1 MWQIY
6 SSHINTAKIDF
17 AIFSTYVESGRG
29 KELRSLLFLTRFI
42 RQIFCVPSSLSSQ
55 AGLCSSPP
63 SCALV
68 LHNESTKLERPSED
82 EPDRLSLALEPEG
95 AGLYCHNS
103 GEHSQKPKH
112 FTVLDIGGGTVDI
125 TSYCIDDDGRIC
137 VVDKASGNDWGGTRV
152 NEKFTEFLGSIV
164 EDPGCNRY
172 LSITHPQLQELH
184 KADFNK
190 LVYGEFEIQKNI
202 FGDED
207 NDDNRVPAVIH
218 IPNTFAKFYQD
229 EKLQAGLTSKYEDVA
244 YLDGSELTIEPQQ
257 MKKFFQPAIDKI
269 CECAVDALER
279 VKKCVKKLEAVYLV
293 GGFGGC
299 KFTEKVVQETLRDKF
314 GLELNVFVP
323 IEHKMAIACGAVI
336 FRRNPEVIWARK
348 AEATYGD
355 IISMPFN
362 PDIHDRDHKIIDETG
377 QYYCR
382 DLFRAYTEIGDTICA
397 DEVLQNTCIPFDS
410 KQTRICF
417 TIYSSDKRNIWYVR
431 DANRQL
437 APELKSVGKLVF
449 DLTDI
454 PGKDKNDKTVI
465 LTIDLSQTE
474 IQLKAHHEQTGK
486 AVKVVLD
493 TL

>member
-1 MWQIY
+1 MLLIW
-6 SSHINTAKIDF
+6 
-17 AIFSTYVESGRG
+17 VGR

-42 RQIFCVPSSLSSQ
+42 RQIFCVPSSPSSQ

-152 NEKFTEFLGSIV
+152 NEKFMEFLGSIV
-164 EDPGCNRY
+164 DDPGCNRY
-172 LSITHPQLQELH
+172 LSITDPQLQELH

-190 LVYGEFEIQKNI
+190 LVYGEFEKQKNI

-207 NDDNRVPAVIH
+207 NDYERVPAVMN
-218 IPNTFAKFYQD
+218 IPNTFLKFYN
-229 EKLQAGLTSKYEDVA
+229 EKLQAGIQSKYEDVA
-244 YLDGSELTIEPQQ
+244 DLEGSELTIEPQQ
-257 MKKFFQPAIDKI
+257 MKKFFEPAIDQI
-269 CECAVDALER
+269 CESAFNALER

-299 KFTEKVVQETLRDKF
+299 KFTKKVVQDTLRDKF
-314 GLELNVFVP
+314 GSELNVFVP

-355 IISMPFN
+355 IIAMPFN
-362 PDIHDRDHKIIDETG
+362 PDIHDRAHKVIDERG

-382 DLFRAYTEIGDTICA
+382 DLFRAYSEIGDTICA
-397 DEVLQNTCIPFDS
+397 NEVLQNTCLPFGS
-410 KQTRICF
+410 YQTELCF
-417 TIYSSDKRNIWYVR
+417 RIYSSDER
-431 DANRQL
+431 DIKYAKDEDYQIV
-437 APELKSVGKLVF
+437 PVLKSVGNLVF
-449 DLTDI
+449 DLTGI
-454 PGKDKNDKTVI
+454 PGNDENDKTVI

-474 IQLKAHHEQTGK
+474 IQLKAHHEITGK
-486 AVKVVLD
+486 EVKVVLD